1 MESGLVSDED
11 RSILGTLYLVSTPIG
26 NMGDFS
32 FRAVEVLGTVAVVLA
47 EDTRHSRRLLNHYQ
61 ITTPLVS
68 HHEHNA
74 ARTTP
79 AVIARLTRGE
89 SVALISDAG
98 TPLLSDPG
106 ARLVTAAIAA
116 GVPVVPVPGASALLA
131 ALVASG
137 LPAEPFTFF
146 GFLARKGKERAS
158 QLATISA
165 LTHSAV
171 IYEAP
176 GRVAAT
182 LVDLADTAGAD
193 RHACVAREMTKRFE
207 ELRRGTLSAL
217 ATYYEES
224 SPRGEVV
231 IIVGGAAEATVDAAS
246 LESEARELR
255 DQQLP
260 AREIVR
266 ALMDRGA
273 SRNLAYRLAHG
284 DIPAEDTE

>member
-1 MESGLVSDED
+1 MSDED
-11 RSILGTLYLVSTPIG
+11 RSTPGTLYLVSTPIG

-32 FRAVEVLGTVAVVLA
+32 FRAVEVLGAVAVVLA
-47 EDTRHSRRLLNHYQ
+47 EDTRHSRRLLDHYQ

-79 AVIARLTRGE
+79 AVMARLTRGE

-146 GFLARKGKERAS
+146 GFLARKGKERAA
-158 QLATISA
+158 QLATIGA
-165 LTHSAV
+165 LPHSAV

-182 LVDLADTAGAD
+182 LVDLAAAAGAD
-193 RHACVAREMTKRFE
+193 RHACVAREITKRFE
-207 ELRRGTLSAL
+207 ELRRGTLSEL

-231 IIVGGAAEATVDAAS
+231 IIVGGAAVATVDAAS
-246 LESEARELR
+246 LAYGARELR
-255 DQQLP
+255 EQRLP
-260 AREIVR
+260 ARDIVR

-273 SRNLAYRLAHG
+273 SRNLAYRLAHA
-284 DIPAEDTE
+284 DTTAEDLE